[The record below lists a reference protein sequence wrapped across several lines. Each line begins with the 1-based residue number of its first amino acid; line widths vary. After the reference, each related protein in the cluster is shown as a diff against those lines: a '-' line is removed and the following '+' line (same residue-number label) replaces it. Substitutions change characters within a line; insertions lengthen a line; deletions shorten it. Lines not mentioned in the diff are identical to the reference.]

1 MVLIF
6 FQVWNT
12 TIFLL
17 ITWGMLLQEQLRKSQ
32 KSWFDTSAVKE
43 SNILG
48 IDFIKKEN
56 NNLSS

>member
-43 SNILG
+43 RNILG